1 MDSSD
6 VKQVVPY
13 YSDMIL
19 FLIPKLRILYFP
31 LCFS

>member
-6 VKQVVPY
+6 VKQAVAY
-13 YSDMIL
+13 CSDLIL
-19 FLIPKLRILYFP
+19 FLIPKLLILDFP